1 MYLIQFPQLSNRASW
16 PFVGMLTDLNNVPID
31 LTGYSMVFAICA
43 PCSTSGYPDGYGYGY
58 GDYSISSSPLLVAST
73 DNGNLTIYG
82 VSNPGMFRWNFTLQQ
97 MSTLC
102 RGTYPTGLTLTTPD
116 GTQTVQLSV
125 GPLPIIDGNVP

>member
-16 PFVGMLTDLNNVPID
+16 PFVGQLTDLNNVPID
-31 LTGYSMVFAICA
+31 LTGYSMVFAICG
-43 PCSTSGYPDGYGYGY
+43 PCGSGSMRYDDYDGWSSTSN
-58 GDYSISSSPLLVAST
+58 PLLVAST

-102 RGTYPTGLTLTTPD
+102 RGTYPTGLTLTVPD
-116 GTQTVQLSV
+116 GSQTVQLSV

>member
-16 PFVGMLTDLNNVPID
+16 PFVGLLTDLNNVPID
-31 LTGYSMVFAICA
+31 LTGYSMVFAICG
-43 PCSTSGYPDGYGYGY
+43 PCSTAGYLDGYGDGYGYNATT
-58 GDYSISSSPLLVAST
+58 PLLVATT
-73 DNGNLTIYG
+73 DDGSLTIYG
-82 VSNPGMFRWNFTLQQ
+82 TSNPGMFRWNFTLQQ

-116 GTQTVQLSV
+116 GLQTVQLSV